1 MQVIKWA
8 AGRANLK
15 WAFKIFDDVRAG
27 RNVAARQIEV
37 AQEAVFNVTGRM
49 PGVDFRYD
57 NEDELRSRYVP
68 R

>member
-1 MQVIKWA
+1 MSGA
-8 AGRANLK
+8 AGRINLK
-15 WAFKIFDDVRAG
+15 WAFRIFDDVRAG

-49 PGVDFRYD
+49 PSANFKYD
-57 NEDELRSRYVP
+57 DEDELRSRYVP

>member
-1 MQVIKWA
+1 MSGA
-8 AGRANLK
+8 TGRVNLK
-15 WAFKIFDDVRAG
+15 WAFRIFDGVRAG
-27 RNVAARQIEV
+27 RNVTARQIEV

-49 PGVDFRYD
+49 PDASLRYD